1 MVYTCIKYILFY
13 VMYIMR
19 QTERE
24 RERERENMLGYR
36 VVIEVSYLSWV
47 CLLDVCQ
54 FVFWFRPVGIDPFP
68 YPLCIGIL

>member
-1 MVYTCIKYILFY
+1 
-13 VMYIMR
+13 
-19 QTERE
+19 
-24 RERERENMLGYR
+24 MLGYR